1 MADSP
6 YCLVDP
12 KVLPAG
18 EAAPAEPDQ
27 PNPPRESGRDPGHA
41 TRIDTLF
48 REHNDALLR
57 FLSARLGSYQDAQ
70 EVAQEA
76 YVRLLRLDRPGAVSF
91 LKALL
96 YKTASNLAIDRLRHR
111 HLVTRHE
118 RATADAGDLFESSAD
133 ATSAA
138 MDDVRVIANA
148 LDELPPHCR
157 SAFLM
162 SRVEALDSLEIAQRL
177 GVTDRA
183 VRKYIARALVFLQL
197 RLQHAHTPRSR
208 DSSGRTQENTRD

>member
-6 YCLVDP
+6 YRV
-12 KVLPAG
+12 VHSTVFPAG
-18 EAAPAEPDQ
+18 EAAPPEARQ
-27 PNPPRESGRDPGHA
+27 PTEHSRDAGHA

-57 FLSARLGSYQDAQ
+57 FLSARLGSHQDAQ

-111 HLVTRHE
+111 HLVMRYE
-118 RATADAGDLFESSAD
+118 SAAANPEDLFESSAD

-138 MDDVRVIANA
+138 LDDVRVIASA
-148 LDELPPHCR
+148 LDELPAHCR

-197 RLQHAHTPRSR
+197 RLQQAHTPQSR
-208 DSSGRTQENTRD
+208 DSSGRTQENRRD

>member
-1 MADSP
+1 MTDSP
-6 YCLVDP
+6 YRLVDSP
-12 KVLPAG
+12 VLPGDKSACPEPG
-18 EAAPAEPDQ
+18 HPDLPAPL
-27 PNPPRESGRDPGHA
+27 RESGRKPGHA
-41 TRIDTLF
+41 TRIDSLF

-76 YVRLLRLDRPGAVSF
+76 YVRLLKLDRPDAVSF

-111 HLVTRHE
+111 HLVKQHE
-118 RATADAGDLFESSAD
+118 SAAVFAEDHGESSD
-133 ATSAA
+133 ATPSA
-138 MDDVRVIANA
+138 MDDVRIIAAA
-148 LDELPPHCR
+148 LEELPPHCR

-177 GVTDRA
+177 GVTD
-183 VRKYIARALVFLQL
+183 
-197 RLQHAHTPRSR
+197 
-208 DSSGRTQENTRD
+208 